1 MTRPG
6 PTRERNAVS
15 RSTSHLPKQDHST
28 TRIERGPAGVS
39 AAGTERLA
47 VDGPAAGT
55 WTFLTNH
62 GHVLLAV
69 HRNPDLRQRDISRL
83 VGITEGAVQRI
94 LTELEQGGY
103 IRREKVGRR
112 NHYQVVANTP
122 LRHPLEHNH
131 TISELLEL
139 LED

>member
-1 MTRPG
+1 
-6 PTRERNAVS
+6 VS
-15 RSTSHLPKQDHST
+15 RSTSNLPKQHYST
-28 TRIERGPAGVS
+28 TRVERDPTPSPAPVGGS
-39 AAGTERLA
+39 AGEHTT
-47 VDGPAAGT
+47 GS

-94 LTELEQGGY
+94 LTELEHGGY
-103 IRREKVGRR
+103 IHREKVGRR
-112 NHYQVVANTP
+112 NHYQIVSDTP
-122 LRHPLEHNH
+122 LRHPLEQNH

>member
-1 MTRPG
+1 MSRP
-6 PTRERNAVS
+6 
-15 RSTSHLPKQDHST
+15 TSHLPKQDYST
-28 TRIERGPAGVS
+28 TRIERDPSS
-39 AAGTERLA
+39 ADAIPETA
-47 VDGPAAGT
+47 TSAPAAGS

-94 LTELEQGGY
+94 LTELEHGGY
-103 IRREKVGRR
+103 IQREKIGRR
-112 NHYQVVANTP
+112 NHYQVVADTP
-122 LRHPLEHNH
+122 LRHPLEQNH
-131 TISELLEL
+131 TITELLEL

>member
-1 MTRPG
+1 M
-6 PTRERNAVS
+6 S
-15 RSTSHLPKQDHST
+15 RSTSNLPKQDSTT
-28 TRIERGPAGVS
+28 TRIERDPGADAGEAAVPATGS
-39 AAGTERLA
+39 
-47 VDGPAAGT
+47 

-69 HRNPDLRQRDISRL
+69 HRNPDLRQRDISRM

-94 LTELEQGGY
+94 LTDLEHSGY
-103 IRREKVGRR
+103 IHREKVGRR
-112 NHYQVVANTP
+112 NRYQIVAGTP
-122 LRHPLEHNH
+122 LRHPLEQNH

>member
-1 MTRPG
+1 M
-6 PTRERNAVS
+6 S
-15 RSTSHLPKQDHST
+15 RSTSDLSQQHYST
-28 TRIERGPAGVS
+28 TRVERDPLPGAPADE
-39 AAGTERLA
+39 TTLPIHE
-47 VDGPAAGT
+47 PAAGS

-94 LTELEQGGY
+94 LTELEHGGY
-103 IRREKVGRR
+103 IHREKVGRR
-112 NHYQVVANTP
+112 NHYQIVSDTP
-122 LRHPLEHNH
+122 LRHPLEQNH